1 MIQWSHWEWD
11 TWFGDTDVVI
21 IGSGI
26 VGLSAAISLKT
37 HVNNLRVT
45 VLENGSLPSGAS
57 TRNAG
62 FACFGSVTELL
73 DDLTQN
79 SENEVFDL
87 VEKRWRGLQ
96 RLRTLAGDTALNYE
110 THGSYEMFKSDEAAT
125 FGECVER
132 INFLNKK
139 IAPITGEQQTFSLA
153 DEQISRFGFADI
165 AHLIFNRSEG
175 QLHTGQMMQT
185 LIRIAREKGVQI
197 FNGINV
203 ESIEDS
209 SDGVIIH
216 TKNAW
221 EIKTQKVIVATNGFT
236 RRLLPDLK
244 VTPARNQVL
253 ITKPIENLPIKG
265 CFHYDKGYVYF
276 RNVGNRILLGGG
288 RNRQQEQETTDQF
301 GITENIQDYLKIMLR
316 DHILPYKKIEIERW
330 WSGILGIGER
340 KSPIVQQVSENVV
353 VAARLGGMGVAI
365 GTLTGEEGARL
376 LL

>member
-1 MIQWSHWEWD
+1 MMQWSHWEWD
-11 TWFGDTDVVI
+11 TWFRDTDVVI

-37 HVNNLRVT
+37 HVNNLRIT
-45 VLENGSLPSGAS
+45 ILENGSLPSGAS

-73 DDLTQN
+73 DDLAQS

-87 VEKRWRGLQ
+87 VEKRWRGLE
-96 RLRTLAGDTALNYE
+96 RLRALAGDTALNYE

-132 INFLNKK
+132 IDFLNKK
-139 IAPITGEQQTFSLA
+139 IAPITGEPQTFSSA
-153 DEQISRFGFADI
+153 DEQVTRFGFANI
-165 AHLIFNRSEG
+165 AHLILNRSEG

-185 LIRIAREKGVQI
+185 LIHIAREKGIQI

-209 SDGVIIH
+209 STGVIIH
-216 TKNAW
+216 TKNGW
-221 EIKTQKVIVATNGFT
+221 EIKAQKALAATNGFT

-288 RNRQQEQETTDQF
+288 RNRHRKQETTDQF
-301 GITENIQDYLKIMLR
+301 GITENIQNYLKKMLH
-316 DHILPYKKIEIERW
+316 DHILPHKKIEIERW

-365 GTLTGEEGARL
+365 GTLTGEEGAKL